1 MERTYKI
8 ELEIP
13 EKVTVIVEKS
23 LVKIKGPKGEVQRD
37 FNYPRIEIE
46 KTDKSIIL
54 KTKKIIKAVQ
64 NDKMIINSYE
74 SHINNMFKGALDG
87 YFAKVKVC
95 SGHFPIQAKLEGN
108 VLQVKNFLG
117 EKIPRKAVIPAG
129 VKAEVKGD
137 IVELTGVDKEKV
149 GQAAANIEQS
159 TRITNRD
166 RRIFQDGCY
175 IILKPGEVQK

>member
-1 MERTYKI
+1 MN
-8 ELEIP
+8 
-13 EKVTVIVEKS
+13 VT
-23 LVKIKGPKGEVQRD
+23 L
-37 FNYPRIEIE
+37 
-46 KTDKSIIL
+46 
-54 KTKKIIKAVQ
+54 
-64 NDKMIINSYE
+64 
-74 SHINNMFKGALDG
+74 
-87 YFAKVKVC
+87 
-95 SGHFPIQAKLEGN
+95 SGNQFS
-108 VLQVKNFLG
+108 VKNFLG

-175 IILKPGEVQK
+175 IILKPGEVQKWNHN